1 MAISLAERTL
11 QLQAEE
17 RLLVKA
23 DQDIAEGSQ
32 RILDQEGRVQELMA
46 AGHDCDQAQRL
57 VDLFKQ
63 TLIEWKRHRTLIEQ
77 RVTYLRHE
85 AAPEPPK

>member
-23 DQDIAEGSQ
+23 DQDIAQGSK
-32 RILDQEGRVQELMA
+32 RILDQEDRIRELTA

-57 VDLFKQ
+57 VELFKQ
-63 TLIEWKRHRTLIEQ
+63 TLIEWERHRALIEQ

-85 AAPEPPK
+85 AAPEPPE